1 MSVISLTVIILD
13 MNTKTTHHAAAM
25 LAGCMWSGR
34 ISSSCTMLAVIW
46 YIALNINI
54 SLSLHGGSNDNPS
67 SILICVMWQLTEG
80 QIVRG
85 YPSIRSCLCLK
96 IVEYWFLFWF
106 KLCRWHGYNCSITY
120 PHTKC
125 LKELALVLLS
135 FGLTDYFSY
144 ILYLDK
150 LIYWHPVLARP
161 IVLIDKPAYCMSMP
175 IWNMLQG

>member
-54 SLSLHGGSNDNPS
+54 SLSLHGGSNNNPS

-80 QIVRG
+80 QIVKG
-85 YPSIRSCLCLK
+85 YPSIEAVFVWKL
-96 IVEYWFLFWF
+96 YWFFF
-106 KLCRWHGYNCSITY
+106 RFRLCHWH
-120 PHTKC
+120 
-125 LKELALVLLS
+125 
-135 FGLTDYFSY
+135 
-144 ILYLDK
+144 
-150 LIYWHPVLARP
+150 WHIIAAEHIHIQNVQ
-161 IVLIDKPAYCMSMP
+161 KHWQFCF
-175 IWNMLQG
+175 